1 MDRGINDGICRRNS
15 TLNIVT
21 PDQSLSYEVDEVA
34 MPGQEGDF
42 GVLPGHT
49 PLFAGLRTGTM
60 WYRQGSE
67 KHFLAVS
74 VGFAEVLPDRVT
86 VLAQVAERA
95 EDLDEARAQAGM
107 ARAEEMM
114 QARAGGDR
122 LRARAA
128 VAAPDAA
135 AAAGRIATRRRTEA
149 IRLGSARTF
158 PIPDPMLRNLR
169 ALVRYRGLIQTLV
182 ARDLKARYRGSVLGF
197 FWSFI
202 NPLLLL
208 LIYSFVFTTV
218 LPRAAHRGLRAVR
231 AVHVLRHPAVDLVF
245 LVDSR
250 IVERADLGRQPDQE
264 GAVSRPKCCPSSP
277 CSRTWCTS
285 FSGCRSSRRS

>member
-1 MDRGINDGICRRNS
+1 MALP
-15 TLNIVT
+15 TKLQLNIVT
-21 PDQSLSYEVDEVA
+21 PDQSLSYEVDEIA

-114 QARAGGDR
+114 AAMPHEMDFE
-122 LRARAA
+122 RARLSLLRTLQQLQAEA
-128 VAAPDAA
+128 
-135 AAAGRIATRRRTEA
+135 RR
-149 IRLGSARTF
+149 
-158 PIPDPMLRNLR
+158 
-169 ALVRYRGLIQTLV
+169 
-182 ARDLKARYRGSVLGF
+182 
-197 FWSFI
+197 
-202 NPLLLL
+202 
-208 LIYSFVFTTV
+208 
-218 LPRAAHRGLRAVR
+218 
-231 AVHVLRHPAVDLVF
+231 
-245 LVDSR
+245 
-250 IVERADLGRQPDQE
+250 
-264 GAVSRPKCCPSSP
+264 GASH
-277 CSRTWCTS
+277 
-285 FSGCRSSRRS
+285 

>member
-1 MDRGINDGICRRNS
+1 MALP
-15 TLNIVT
+15 TKLELKIVT

-60 WYRQGSE
+60 WYRQGGQ

-114 QARAGGDR
+114 QHVPVQIDFE
-122 LRARAA
+122 RARLSLL
-128 VAAPDAA
+128 
-135 AAAGRIATRRRTEA
+135 RTLQQLQAES
-149 IRLGSARTF
+149 R
-158 PIPDPMLRNLR
+158 
-169 ALVRYRGLIQTLV
+169 
-182 ARDLKARYRGSVLGF
+182 RGS
-197 FWSFI
+197 
-202 NPLLLL
+202 
-208 LIYSFVFTTV
+208 
-218 LPRAAHRGLRAVR
+218 
-231 AVHVLRHPAVDLVF
+231 
-245 LVDSR
+245 
-250 IVERADLGRQPDQE
+250 Q
-264 GAVSRPKCCPSSP
+264 
-277 CSRTWCTS
+277 
-285 FSGCRSSRRS
+285 